1 MMKHMKIILLITAIA
16 LAFTACKHEE
26 KIDFDPE
33 VPDLADGSMV
43 IYEPKE
49 DEPKEPEA
57 PENSDENGQEEDT
70 DTENTDVTVTPEP
83 DDGKIYISMVGD
95 CTLASS
101 QRDNMFEQV
110 VGDNY
115 AWPFEQ
121 VVDIFEKDDFTIV
134 NLESSFSDQ
143 TLYGSGTFNFYAP
156 TKYAKILTEGDVELA
171 TMGNNHTD
179 EFGEKGVADTQ
190 AALDA
195 ESISHL
201 YADTS
206 RIYEIDGMKLGVYVS
221 PFFGNTKTVS
231 NGVKDIKAQGA
242 DIVIACIHWGL
253 EGRYNPTSS
262 QITVGRAAID
272 AGADI
277 VCGSHPHVLQPME
290 EYNGGYIMYSLGN
303 FSFGGN
309 TNPRDKDSAI
319 AQAVIE
325 QVDGTYKVTGIEF
338 IPCSITSESNKN
350 NFQPVPLEKNS
361 EAYTRVMSKLDGTFD
376 GPDLVVDYSA
386 FATPTP
392 VPEVPSAPEVTPVPA
407 PPEPPA
413 EPETPAPEPVPP
425 PTVTENPAPP
435 PAEPEVPPA
444 A

>member
-1 MMKHMKIILLITAIA
+1 MKLLLLIVAVA
-16 LAFTACKHEE
+16 LAFSACKMEE
-26 KIDFDPE
+26 KIDFEAE
-33 VPDLADGSMV
+33 VPNLTDGSMV
-43 IYEPKE
+43 IYEPINKVDQAADDSE
-49 DEPKEPEA
+49 EEKQDANDATDQQKPE
-57 PENSDENGQEEDT
+57 T
-70 DTENTDVTVTPEP
+70 TTDVTEP

-101 QRDNMFEQV
+101 QRDNMFEYV
-110 VGDNY
+110 VGDNF
-115 AWPFEQ
+115 AWPFEK
-121 VVDIFEKDDFTIV
+121 VLDIFTKDDFTIV
-134 NLESSFSDQ
+134 NLESSFSDR
-143 TLYGSGTFNFYAP
+143 TLYGSGTFNFVAAS
-156 TKYAKILTEGDVELA
+156 KYAKILTEGNVELA

-179 EFGEKGVADTQ
+179 EFGKDGVADTQ

-195 ESISHL
+195 EGISHL

-206 RIYEIDGMKLGVYVS
+206 RIYEIDGMKLGIYVS
-221 PFFGNTKTVS
+221 PFFGNTATVTK
-231 NGVKDIKAQGA
+231 GVKDIKAQGA

-253 EGRYNPTSS
+253 EGRYDPTSS

-272 AGADI
+272 AGADV

-325 QVDGTYKVTGIEF
+325 QVDGKYKLTGIKF
-338 IPCSITSESNKN
+338 IPCSITSETNKN
-350 NFQPVPLEKNS
+350 NFQPVPLEKDS
-361 EAYTRVMSKLDGTFD
+361 EAYKRVMSKLDGSFD

-392 VPEVPSAPEVTPVPA
+392 VPETPAAPAEPVPPPVEPETPA
-407 PPEPPA
+407 PLPPA
-413 EPETPAPEPVPP
+413 EPETPAP
-425 PTVTENPAPP
+425 PP
-435 PAEPEVPPA
+435 PAEPEVPPEA
-444 A
+444 